1 MRDEIMIKNSTASPL
16 RSHEKPKYGL
26 YAPIFLVIVLIIA
39 GFGIGLLILDHF
51 WSNTVLTA
59 LGWIITIF
67 GLYHTFVYLSWSY
80 FVISDELN
88 SWKQVFKLI
97 KVDIDQ
103 LLEIL
108 DVGCGTGR
116 NALKIAKVMKNSN
129 LYGIDLF
136 LGTMIQGNAL
146 WRIQRNA
153 ELEGVAQRCEFT
165 EGAAQDIPYPD
176 NKFDVVTMGSV
187 LHEIHAGREEQL
199 KALNEAYRV
208 LKPGGTFLTVEFV
221 INKLRTKLLFGVF
234 LKLAGFKNREYWL
247 NLLQDS
253 KLTDIQVY
261 DASIKGM
268 DLFIAKKAET

>member
-1 MRDEIMIKNSTASPL
+1 MIKNSTASPL
-16 RSHEKPKYGL
+16 RSHEKPKYSL

-39 GFGIGLLILDHF
+39 GFGIGLLILDYF

-67 GLYHTFVYLSWSY
+67 GLYHTFVYLGWSY
-80 FVISDELN
+80 FAISDELN

-234 LKLAGFKNREYWL
+234 LKLAGFKNQEYWL

-253 KLTDIQVY
+253 KLTDVQVY

>member
-1 MRDEIMIKNSTASPL
+1 MTNPSAASPL
-16 RSHEKPKYGL
+16 ISHEKPKYGL
-26 YAPIFLVIVLIIA
+26 YAPIFLVVVLIIT
-39 GFGIGLLILDHF
+39 GIGIGLLVLNYF
-51 WSNTVLTA
+51 WSKTVLTV

-67 GLYHTFVYLSWSY
+67 GLYHTFVYLGWS
-80 FVISDELN
+80 FFAISDEPTP
-88 SWKQVFKLI
+88 WKQVFKLI

-103 LLEIL
+103 PLEIL

-136 LGTMIQGNAL
+136 LGTMVQGNAL
-146 WRIQRNA
+146 WRVQRNA
-153 ELEGVAQRCEFT
+153 ELEGVAQRCEFK

-199 KALNEAYRV
+199 KALNEVYRV
-208 LKPGGTFLTVEFV
+208 LIPEGTFLTMEFV
-221 INKLRTKLLFGVF
+221 TNKLRTKLLFSVF
-234 LKLAGFKNREYWL
+234 IKLAGFKSRDYWI

-253 KLTDIQVY
+253 KLTDLQVY
-261 DASIKGM
+261 DASVKGM
-268 DLFIAKKAET
+268 DLFITKKAET